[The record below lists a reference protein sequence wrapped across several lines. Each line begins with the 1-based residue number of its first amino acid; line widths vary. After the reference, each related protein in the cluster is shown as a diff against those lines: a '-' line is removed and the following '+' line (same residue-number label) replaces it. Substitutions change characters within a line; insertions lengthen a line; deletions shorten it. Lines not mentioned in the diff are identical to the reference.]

1 MGVVNG
7 LGDYL
12 FGNPENYIDETEQA
26 PTAESEE
33 YTPGHQTAAT
43 YGAQQAGP
51 NALAGAT
58 GDQSGVAAQH
68 GALANL
74 QQQAKGGLN
83 DANRA
88 TLFNLRQQA
97 GAQNRG
103 QQGAIVQGAAQR
115 GQGGAGSTLAA
126 QLSEQQGEQEAGA
139 ASNANVLGQAAD
151 RATAANSAAASL
163 GGQLDSSAFGK
174 QKAIGDTQNRLG
186 EFNATQ
192 GNEANRF
199 NAGATNA
206 TSQFNVGNDI
216 DAAKFKAGLL
226 QQKYQNDFGRAAA
239 QQGIQQAQNQATGEF
254 LGHVASA
261 AGAGISG
268 AAAGGGGGSAGAPDD
283 WDPAAGNALYSQRG
297 YSHGGPV
304 GNAATAPVPGDSTKN
319 DVVPA
324 MLSPG
329 EVVIPR
335 SKLGNPNKVLA
346 FLEAETGMHFDGAM
360 KKHKS

>member
-51 NALAGAT
+51 NALASAT

-74 QQQAKGGLN
+74 QQQARGGLN
-83 DANRA
+83 DADKA
-88 TLFNLRQQA
+88 SLFNLHQQA

-103 QQGAIVQGAAQR
+103 QQGAIMQGAAQR

-126 QLSEQQGEQEAGA
+126 QLSAQQGEQEAGA

-151 RATAANSAAASL
+151 RATAANAAAANL

-174 QKAIGDTQNRLG
+174 QKAIGDAQNRLG
-186 EFNATQ
+186 EFNAGQ

-206 TSQFNVGNDI
+206 ANQFNVGNDI
-216 DAAKFKAGLL
+216 DSAKFKAGLL

-239 QQGIQQAQNQATGEF
+239 QQGIQQAQNAQTGEF

-261 AGAGISG
+261 AGAGIGG
-268 AAAGGGGGSAGAPDD
+268 ASKTGYTLPAPGTE
-283 WDPAAGNALYSQRG
+283 PNKESLA
-297 YSHGGPV
+297 HGGPV
-304 GNAATAPVPGDSTKN
+304 GNAASAPVPGDSTKN

-335 SKLGNPNKVLA
+335 SKLGNPSKVLA

-360 KKHKS
+360 NGKKSAKK